1 MYVDSTT
8 IHAGES
14 ATPVYL
20 NYVASATTYA
30 NLEAVKAATAN
41 GKIIEIID
49 NDARPRRWRPS
60 GRCCCRR
67 HRR

>member
-1 MYVDSTT
+1 MNSPVLEGVDSTT

-41 GKIIEIID
+41 GKII
-49 NDARPRRWRPS
+49 ARSQWRTGRRSW
-60 GRCCCRR
+60 
-67 HRR
+67 